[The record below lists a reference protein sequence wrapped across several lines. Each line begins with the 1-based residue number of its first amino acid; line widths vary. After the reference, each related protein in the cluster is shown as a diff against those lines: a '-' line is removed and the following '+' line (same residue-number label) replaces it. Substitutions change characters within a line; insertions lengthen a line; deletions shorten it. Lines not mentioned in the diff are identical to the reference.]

1 MRLDVNT
8 ASVIKFTDKLE
19 QISKSALPVA
29 VRLTLNSAAFETKRL
44 VPIVASSNFITR
56 NKSFFRS
63 LTIVNKAGGWDINS
77 MQSEVGL
84 NNTKDKV
91 VSGLERQESGG
102 IIKGRGLIA
111 MDTARVSKNHNKKI
125 SGANQLRNIKLSN
138 SRRKGTGTGF
148 VMIKKG
154 NKGTIFKTKSN
165 GGKRNLIPLYSFSK
179 GRQVSIKRSPFMEPA
194 SLKAQQRIPF
204 LFIKEAE
211 KQIKRHLK

>member
-8 ASVIKFTDKLE
+8 AQVIKFTDKLE
-19 QISKSALPVA
+19 QISRSALPVA
-29 VRLTLNSAAFETKRL
+29 VRMTLNSAAFETKRL
-44 VPIVASSNFITR
+44 VPIVASSKFITR

-91 VSGLERQESGG
+91 VSGLEKQESGG
-102 IIKGRGLIA
+102 TIKGRGLIA

-125 SGANQLRNIKLSN
+125 STANHLKNIHLSK
-138 SRRKGTGTGF
+138 SRKKGTGTGF
-148 VMIKKG
+148 VIIKKG
-154 NKGTIFKTKSN
+154 NKGTIFKTKSS

-194 SLKAQQRIPF
+194 SLRAQQRIPF